1 MDPLIQALLQ
11 SGVIDAA
18 TAEIL
23 QQQIDPESARAWAE
37 DRLLT
42 ASQTGLAGQ
51 QERLLSLLAD
61 TNYQP
66 TETQLSAFWA
76 AEDAKLG
83 NALLSTLNQ
92 VANDRASMAA
102 VQAGQGNIFALI
114 NQDVLDWVD
123 AYYVNADADPAF
135 LGSMPSLNLTART
148 RFAQVF
154 ADWQIGEL
162 GGRADG
168 LPQLIE
174 ALQPIFGASRAEA
187 IAVTETTRIFVQS
200 QRLAEEHN
208 PFTVAFTWNTAMDEL
223 VCPVCG
229 NKNGT
234 RRRKDEPT
242 YDGVD
247 IPAHPR
253 CRCNETPET
262 EATLRIPRR

>member
-11 SGVIDAA
+11 AGVIDAA

-23 QQQIDPESARAWAE
+23 NRQIDTEAARTWAE
-37 DRLLT
+37 DLLLT
-42 ASQTGLAGQ
+42 ASQSGLAGQ
-51 QERLLSLLAD
+51 QERLLTLLGQA
-61 TNYQP
+61 NYQP
-66 TETQLSAFWA
+66 SPTQLDAFWT
-76 AEDAKLG
+76 AE
-83 NALLSTLNQ
+83 NARLSNAMLPTLRQ
-92 VANDRASMAA
+92 IASERATMAA

-114 NQDVLDWVD
+114 NQEVLSWVD
-123 AYYVNADADPAF
+123 AYYVNADADPNF

-148 RFAQVF
+148 RFAQYF
-154 ADWQIGEL
+154 NDWQIGEL

-174 ALQPIFGASRAEA
+174 SLTPVFGATRAES

-200 QRLAEEHN
+200 QRLAEDHN
-208 PFTVAFTWNTAMDEL
+208 PFTVAFTWNTAMDEM

-229 NKNGT
+229 GKHGA
-234 RRRKDEPT
+234 RRRKEEET
-242 YDGVD
+242 YNGVD

-262 EATLRIPRR
+262 EATLRIPL